1 MYSSEVPFSIRLQLS
16 DFRKCEGSEH
26 WYDNCDISH
35 QQVREFVAIQVFHL
49 LLEHKIATQLGEKNG
64 NTLKTLPRT
73 SKASNGKPPSAKES
87 ALKWAAA
94 NFQQKSR
101 DAANSSLT
109 PAAHTAVWCELMLL
123 KDSTDFKAFKDV
135 KSLLNRIRAL
145 GINMTRANKCPAAI
159 DAENPM
165 VTALRKFVASLGG
178 NLENSVF
185 EEIHENNEF
194 PVQWRVVAVGVD
206 EETKQRV
213 AYYQRVCDSART
225 FDRSVSL
232 GDCEWSSLK
241 EVWAWVIRT
250 TARRMTGSSPGPITT
265 PLSKKSSVKRQKT
278 ASKPCDES
286 VELFALADA
295 VEHTDIGDAWLA
307 GDGRVPD
314 LPPNFLQDYWTQVD
328 LTEAQVGTSKS
339 KKAIKS
345 TRNIFPVTHE
355 IVLAALEAVEVPE
368 NKSRGN
374 VRQDPEQILE
384 AMCLGAVSCRGA
396 GIQASIS
403 SRDRPRLTQL
413 LVRFAK
419 ERVVTS
425 VASNPSISNNTY
437 NSAGDGRYGVEDTF
451 YFSSIQVNK
460 NYASAIH
467 VDRNNYGPSIIT
479 GLGSFEGMFGLN
491 ASHWMNKVFV
501 AKTVCSL
508 NFIWNLSLVVQEVNF
523 GLTIRDLLT

>member
-1 MYSSEVPFSIRLQLS
+1 MPFSIRLQLNA
-16 DFRKCEGSEH
+16 FRKFEGSKH
-26 WYDNCDISH
+26 WYDECDKSH
-35 QQVREFVAIQVFHL
+35 HQVREFVAIQVFHL
-49 LLEHKIATQLGEKNG
+49 LLEHKIATQLGEKVG
-64 NTLKTLPRT
+64 DTPKILTRTLK
-73 SKASNGKPPSAKES
+73 ANNGKPPSAKES

-94 NFQQKSR
+94 NFLQKSR

-109 PAAHTAVWCELMLL
+109 PAAHTAVWCEQMLL
-123 KDSTDFKAFKDV
+123 KDSTDFKSYMDA

-145 GINMTRANKCPAAI
+145 GINMARANEGPAAI

-165 VTALRKFVASLGG
+165 VIALRKFVASLSGK
-178 NLENSVF
+178 LENSVF
-185 EEIHENNEF
+185 EEIHEDYGF

-213 AYYQRVCDSART
+213 AYYLRDCDGDRT

-250 TARRMTGSSPGPITT
+250 TARRMTDSLPGPITI

-278 ASKPCDES
+278 TSKSCDES

-314 LPPNFLQDYWTQVD
+314 LPPNFLQDYWTQMD
-328 LTEAQVGTSKS
+328 LTEAQIGTSKS
-339 KKAIKS
+339 KKAMKS

-355 IVLAALEAVEVPE
+355 VVLAALEAVEVPE

-403 SRDRPRLTQL
+403 SRDRPRLTRL

-419 ERVVTS
+419 ERIVTS
-425 VASNPSISNNTY
+425 VASNPPISNNTA
-437 NSAGDGRYGVEDTF
+437 NRDGRYGIEDTL

-467 VDRNNYGPSIIT
+467 VDRNNYGPSLIT
-479 GLGSFEGMFGLN
+479 GLGSFEGRFGLN
-491 ASHWMNKVFV
+491 AS
-501 AKTVCSL
+501 
-508 NFIWNLSLVVQEVNF
+508 
-523 GLTIRDLLT
+523 G